1 MQPLAALPDLPDL
14 EPFLRRFRHVEWVQ
28 RWPHQIHGRLKDV
41 SVTLLAY
48 LCPHLQAFHG
58 WRGLAVA
65 DARDI
70 AAPKAYTLGRWA
82 QARDCLDWH
91 GLLTSGVVSLDAV
104 LPQARATCH
113 DAFSPR
119 LFLQQLTYTRDV
131 PDGDD
136 ARALLTR
143 PQALTTIE
151 QDLLAMVGP
160 GLSRMCPPPLPFP
173 SP

>member
-28 RWPHQIHGRLKDV
+28 RWPHQIHRRLKDV

-70 AAPKAYTLGRWA
+70 AAPKAYTLGR
-82 QARDCLDWH
+82 
-91 GLLTSGVVSLDAV
+91 
-104 LPQARATCH
+104 
-113 DAFSPR
+113 
-119 LFLQQLTYTRDV
+119 
-131 PDGDD
+131 
-136 ARALLTR
+136 
-143 PQALTTIE
+143 
-151 QDLLAMVGP
+151 
-160 GLSRMCPPPLPFP
+160 
-173 SP
+173 